1 MSALVRDP
9 KTRLSDRAEMT
20 AVPEFGK
27 DMVVAPRAL
36 RVRFSSVLDH
46 LHNSSTKV
54 VFTRGDAVD
63 AIDHFPPDVRILEM
77 RGDAIGSDYRRRP
90 HGLGWL
96 LATDKDYDILHRDR
110 VFARV
115 RSTHK
120 HVVYSD
126 DYE

>member
-9 KTRLSDRAEMT
+9 KTRLFDRVEMT
-20 AVPEFGK
+20 AVPEFGN

-36 RVRFSSVLDH
+36 RVRFSSALDH
-46 LHNSSTKV
+46 LLKGTTKV
-54 VFTRGDAVD
+54 VFDNGDSVD

-110 VFARV
+110 VIARV
-115 RSTHK
+115 RSTHR

-126 DYE
+126 DYD